1 MKTKPFTFL
10 LTLLSLLAGVHSAAA
25 QGTAFTYQGRLNGPN
40 GPANGSYDFTFAI
53 YDLPTGNG
61 GFAIQ
66 TKLATPL
73 SNGLFPLDLDFGSP
87 PIFSGPQ
94 RWLGIP
100 APTKP
105 VR

>member
-61 GFAIQ
+61 GFAIPN
-66 TKLATPL
+66 KLPTPL
-73 SNGLFPLDLDFGSP
+73 SNGLFPMTLDFGSRRALL
-87 PIFSGPQ
+87 FS
-94 RWLGIP
+94 RP
-100 APTKP
+100 ATLPGNA
-105 VR
+105 